1 LKGRLHDTF
10 FLRFRSGLK
19 GSGFAAFGDFG
30 SWTHF
35 ISVRSRYLASNWSN
49 WSRLY
54 FSFLLHYGL
63 MKLPFLIL
71 ELLLR
76 SIGLFGNILLLF
88 AGIGDPALGQPLL

>member
-1 LKGRLHDTF
+1 
-10 FLRFRSGLK
+10 
-19 GSGFAAFGDFG
+19 
-30 SWTHF
+30 
-35 ISVRSRYLASNWSN
+35 
-49 WSRLY
+49 
-54 FSFLLHYGL
+54 